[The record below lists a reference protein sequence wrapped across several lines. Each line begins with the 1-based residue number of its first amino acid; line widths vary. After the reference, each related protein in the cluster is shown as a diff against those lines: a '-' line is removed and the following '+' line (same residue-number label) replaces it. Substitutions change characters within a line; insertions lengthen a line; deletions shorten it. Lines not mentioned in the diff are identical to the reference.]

1 MAQEEQQHLGTEMGE
16 ALDKAFKL
24 LMTVDP
30 AAGALV
36 EAMEALADLEP
47 QSAGE
52 FHHSEK
58 MIDRLNVR
66 LAGLGR

>member
-1 MAQEEQQHLGTEMGE
+1 MKE
-16 ALDKAFKL
+16 ALDEAFKL

-36 EAMEALADLEP
+36 EALEALADLEP
-47 QSAGE
+47 HSASE

-66 LAGLGR
+66 LPGLGR